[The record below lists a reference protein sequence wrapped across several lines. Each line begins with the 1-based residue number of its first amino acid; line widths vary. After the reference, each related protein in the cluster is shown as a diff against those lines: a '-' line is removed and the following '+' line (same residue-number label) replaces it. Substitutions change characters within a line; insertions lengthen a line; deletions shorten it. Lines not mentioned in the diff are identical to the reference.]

1 MQMYVPVPL
10 YACALTSKLAANQIK
25 AHAMRSLRQT
35 RASYTKATGGTDLG
49 AGYDG
54 NNEDAT
60 QHLFGEWLAVD
71 SV

>member
-1 MQMYVPVPL
+1 
-10 YACALTSKLAANQIK
+10 
-25 AHAMRSLRQT
+25 MRSLRQT